1 MAEKHKTIMQTEL
14 KKWDIIT
21 DSVSWTILIIAGL
34 LSWPVIAIVF
44 DSAGVFIALIILT
57 GILALLVTII
67 SWLIKKLFHK
77 KTTFLKTGITTHF
90 GLFISSMILL
100 SIPMW
105 AAIII
110 NSTIPVTL
118 PTVTLTDGE
127 KIVIYQG
134 MMHIGSENYYK
145 SIIFDMVAAG
155 DDFVFFYEGITD
167 GSDESEARFN
177 NIMGLGGPSESINDS
192 YISTSRI
199 CDLSF
204 QGEFFWVFIDDMV
217 ENSEQHINM
226 DVSVDEMIKE
236 WDRLLIGHPDYA
248 ATEPP
253 PPAPADPSV
262 AYESSSSSDNF
273 YTYLSSGQKRFIS
286 RFCQATISI
295 AYVNRGDGTDQD
307 PFFRD
312 VIVDFRDRHL
322 ADGIINSD
330 ADKIFIT
337 YGSAHFPGV
346 YAYLKADDPN
356 WEITNV
362 RWKRALELSQDV
374 VGTLDVEY

>member
-1 MAEKHKTIMQTEL
+1 MKTDV

-44 DSAGVFIALIILT
+44 DSISIFIALIILT
-57 GILALLVTII
+57 GILAFLITFIAWI
-67 SWLIKKLFHK
+67 IKKLFDK
-77 KTTFLKTGITTHF
+77 QTSFFKTGAITHF

-110 NSTIPVTL
+110 NSTVPVTL
-118 PTVTLTDGE
+118 PTITLTDGE
-127 KIVIYQG
+127 KTVIYQG

-155 DDFVFFYEGITD
+155 DDFVFFYEGVTD
-167 GSDESEARFN
+167 GSAENEARFS
-177 NIMGLGGPSESINDS
+177 NIMGFSSPSESINDS
-192 YISTSRI
+192 YISISQL

-204 QGEFFWVFIDDMV
+204 QGQFFWVFMDDMA
-217 ENSEQHINM
+217 ENSEQHVNM
-226 DVSVDEMIKE
+226 DVSVDEMMQE

-253 PPAPADPSV
+253 LPPPTPDSPAPV
-262 AYESSSSSDNF
+262 YESDNNADDDS
-273 YTYLSSGQKRFIS
+273 YLTRGQWKFIS
-286 RFCQATISI
+286 RFCQAAISI
-295 AYVNRGDGTDQD
+295 AYVNRGDGSDQE

-330 ADKIFIT
+330 ADKIYIT
-337 YGSAHFPGV
+337 YGNAHFPGV
-346 YAYLKADDPN
+346 YAYLKEDDPN

-374 VGTLDVEY
+374 VGTLDVEQ